1 MDLCLVHNEVAGVP
15 TALKLF
21 STALLCTELLIL
33 PVMKR
38 ESCSRK
44 PTVASGAS
52 ESCQGVLLGMRREGE
67 SPGPCTAQPSSSPD
81 ISSYPPWQIVS
92 IPVLVLINCLS
103 DSLFEIR
110 LQDKPGICNQEDQWR
125 SGFPHI
131 PTQQR
136 ETHRQYQLSPSV
148 DSMVRFKKNIPE
160 KYYLVIE
167 HLDLSFPSAITIATP
182 YTA

>member
-21 STALLCTELLIL
+21 STALLCTQLLIL

-38 ESCSRK
+38 EPCSRK
-44 PTVASGAS
+44 PAVASRAS
-52 ESCQGVLLGMRREGE
+52 ESCQGVLLGMRRKGE

-81 ISSYPPWQIVS
+81 MSSYPPWQIAP

-110 LQDKPGICNQEDQWR
+110 LQDKLGNCNQEDQWR

-131 PTQQR
+131 PTQCR
-136 ETHRQYQLSPSV
+136 ETHRLYQLSPSV
-148 DSMVRFKKNIPE
+148 DSIVRLKKTFQKSTISALNTWT
-160 KYYLVIE
+160 
-167 HLDLSFPSAITIATP
+167 FPFPQRSP
-182 YTA
+182 

>member
-1 MDLCLVHNEVAGVP
+1 MDLCLVHNEVAGVS

-21 STALLCTELLIL
+21 STALLCTQLLIL

-38 ESCSRK
+38 ESCRRK
-44 PTVASGAS
+44 PAVASGAS

-81 ISSYPPWQIVS
+81 ISSYPPWQTAS
-92 IPVLVLINCLS
+92 IPALVLINCLS

-110 LQDKPGICNQEDQWR
+110 LQDKPGIRNQEDQWR

-136 ETHRQYQLSPSV
+136 ETHRLYQLSPSV
-148 DSMVRFKKNIPE
+148 DSMVRFKKIFQ
-160 KYYLVIE
+160 KSTISSLKTWT
-167 HLDLSFPSAITIATP
+167 FPFPQRSPWQLLTQH
-182 YTA
+182 